1 VDNIC
6 HTLVGAAF
14 GEAGL
19 KRRTRYGHATL
30 MISAN
35 IPDLDVLVFLTDI
48 SAVSFRR
55 GWTHGLPA
63 QLLLPFAVASL
74 IWLFGRWRTV
84 REDREPPLRAGWL
97 LLLAYIGVYSHVLLD
112 LLNTY
117 GVRLLAPLEWRWF
130 YGDAVF
136 IVDPWLWLVLGAGVW
151 LAGRQKRP
159 VPARGALVFA
169 ACYIL
174 AMVISARVARNIV
187 ADLWKETRGVAPRAL
202 MVGPVPISPFT
213 RDVIIDAGDHYE
225 RGTFTW
231 LPVGLTF
238 DSERIAKNATRPEA
252 AAARQRSQD
261 VREFLVWA
269 RFPFWI
275 IEESAEGRRVVVADM
290 RFADAAGAA
299 GARFVART
307 VLPP

>member
-1 VDNIC
+1 MCSRRRSSVSRRAWPASRRHAPPGVDNIC
-6 HTLVGAAF
+6 HTLVGAAL

-19 KRRTRYGHATL
+19 KQRTRYGHATL

-48 SAVSFRR
+48 SSVSFRR

-74 IWLFGRWRTV
+74 FWLFARWRTV
-84 REDREPPLRAGWL
+84 RDDGDPPLRVGWL
-97 LLLAYIGVYSHVLLD
+97 VLLACIGVYSHVLLV

-130 YGDAVF
+130 YGDAIF

-151 LAGRQKRP
+151 LARRQRRP

-174 AMVISARVARNIV
+174 
-187 ADLWKETRGVAPRAL
+187 
-202 MVGPVPISPFT
+202 
-213 RDVIIDAGDHYE
+213 
-225 RGTFTW
+225 
-231 LPVGLTF
+231 
-238 DSERIAKNATRPEA
+238 
-252 AAARQRSQD
+252 
-261 VREFLVWA
+261 
-269 RFPFWI
+269 
-275 IEESAEGRRVVVADM
+275 
-290 RFADAAGAA
+290 
-299 GARFVART
+299 
-307 VLPP
+307 